1 MKTQLKEGDVIDL
14 ETGHKVYTDVPK
26 HFVYS
31 NCKGDFSLTHS
42 DVVIA
47 GEFAH
52 LAGRYVVYKTAKD
65 GGGTGHGPNDV
76 YPSGHHVW
84 CEKVDDAA
92 VKVDFYQSGCFTA
105 MIEDIV
111 PTAHAERKWVYSAN
125 AKSDAPT

>member
-1 MKTQLKEGDVIDL
+1 MKTKLKEGDVIDL
-14 ETGHKVYTDVPK
+14 RTGHKVYADLPK

-47 GEFAH
+47 GEFDH
-52 LAGRYVVYKTAKD
+52 LAGRYVVYKTAQ
-65 GGGTGHGPNDV
+65 DV

-105 MIEDIV
+105 MIEEIE
-111 PTAHAERKWVYSAN
+111 PTGRAERRWVYSAN
-125 AKSDAPT
+125 SQDR